1 MDTTEIKF
9 LLKLLAYQNHRTSIS
24 KIRLGST
31 VKAFV
36 RNQVCTQLNKRG
48 LIEFTEK
55 VVKIKISA
63 EGITALDEDSRRLT
77 PLQLKVLKAC
87 QKKAI
92 SPSDTRVS
100 AAQGRETLIKELAAK
115 GLITVSTKINEV
127 WLTDAGRKYL
137 AEEYTPTGGGNIIL
151 NKKMLGDYLE
161 FLRGYFSTAQPD
173 EDVTPPSTA
182 LLPQD
187 EKKDDNEIYQAIA
200 YLDQERLCDNYLPIF
215 YLRNRFPYITRD
227 SLDQALYRLQFS
239 GRIDFSTI
247 AEVSAYTAEE
257 IDAGIPQ
264 PVGGGLF
271 YLSRTAQTLS

>member
-9 LLKLLAYQNHRTSIS
+9 LLKLLPYPSHRTTVS

-31 VKAFV
+31 VKAFL
-36 RNQVCTQLNKRG
+36 RNQVCRGLNERG

-63 EGITALDEDSRRLT
+63 EGLTALDEKSASFS
-77 PLQLKVLKAC
+77 PLQLKILKATSP
-87 QKKAI
+87 KAI
-92 SPSDTRVS
+92 SPSDTKIS
-100 AAQGRETLIKELAAK
+100 PAQGRETLIKELAAK

-161 FLRGYFSTAQPD
+161 FLRGYFSSAQPD

-187 EKKDDNEIYQAIA
+187 GKKDDNEIYQAIA
-200 YLDQERLCDNYLPIF
+200 LLDRERLCDNYLPIF
-215 YLRNRFPYITRD
+215 HLRNRFPSLSRD
-227 SLDQALYRLQFS
+227 SLDQARSPL
-239 GRIDFSTI
+239 TI
-247 AEVSAYTAEE
+247 FAEE
-257 IDAGIPQ
+257 
-264 PVGGGLF
+264 L
-271 YLSRTAQTLS
+271 T